1 MICWTME
8 RDLNVGVIVV
18 AAAAAVAIEV
28 GVVISAVVVGMDA
41 CAGTKVDR
49 LALSREGEP

>member
-41 CAGTKVDR
+41 CAGTKGDR